1 MQFLSILLK
10 VYNILFYTAR
20 EPYLCKLPNLVLCK
34 DGVRCALANFFVA
47 AGLLL
52 VYWLAGSVQNR
63 STKTIHKTPGRIFTV
78 FAAPLPAPPHSFALL
93 LLQLFVFFFFVTEI
107 WLQEAVWHYN
117 SFSGRGKTGYRYPWK
132 TEVTSLFPTVTFVDW
147 LWTPNSLVEKQP
159 LFSVPSTAVWLL
171 SATSLLTWLGLA
183 ELGSGALR
191 SGAVAGD
198 DYSSAQIWWLADFHA
213 LRVHSRSIYDS
224 HGCVFWFRPVEAFCS
239 LFITQTSPI
248 YAPSFSHHLPPPPED
263 RGRKRD
269 CAPLAA
275 YQNFCFACSALSSL
289 NERHSSGVNH
299 IIKKCGIFLIVFVVA
314 ALAGVVC
321 CGLPESYG
329 PGRAAGCTL
338 VRWTAPCT

>member
-20 EPYLCKLPNLVLCK
+20 EPYLCKLLNLVLCK
-34 DGVRCALANFFVA
+34 DGVRWALANFFVA

-52 VYWLAGSVQNR
+52 VYWLGGSVRNR
-63 STKTIHKTPGRIFTV
+63 STKTIHKTPGIIFTV
-78 FAAPLPAPPHSFALL
+78 FALSLLAPPSFALL

-117 SFSGRGKTGYRYPWK
+117 SFSGRGKTGYCYPWK
-132 TEVTSLFPTVTFVDW
+132 TEATSVFPTVTFVDW

-171 SATSLLTWLGLA
+171 LATSLLTWLWLA

-198 DYSSAQIWWLADFHA
+198 NYSSAQIWWLADFHA
-213 LRVHSRSIYDS
+213 PRVHSRAIYDS

-248 YAPSFSHHLPPPPED
+248 YAPSFSHLPPPPED
-263 RGRKRD
+263 RGRKCD
-269 CAPLAA
+269 CAPLVAC
-275 YQNFCFACSALSSL
+275 QNFCFVCSALSSL
-289 NERHSSGVNH
+289 NERRSSGVNH
-299 IIKKCGIFLIVFVVA
+299 VMKKGGIFFIVFVVA
-314 ALAGVVC
+314 ALAGVVWR
-321 CGLPESYG
+321 GLPESCG
-329 PGRAAGCTL
+329 PGWAAGCSL